1 MGTAKDDRT
10 AWLLKYEAWLK
21 FLARQEI
28 DSRFAGKF
36 DSSDAVQQTLVAAW
50 QGWPQFRGN
59 TEAERM
65 AWLRQILTYQLANL
79 ARHYAGTQMRS
90 VVREESIEQSLSQ
103 SSARLDRVIVANHT
117 TPSAVAI
124 ENESRLQLARAIDSM
139 SEDYRQVILL
149 RNFHELP
156 YQEIAV
162 RMQRTEGAVRML
174 WVRAL
179 TELRDR
185 LSSESQS

>member
-1 MGTAKDDRT
+1 MDSEEADRT
-10 AWLLKYEAWLK
+10 GWLLKYEAWLK

-50 QGWPQFRGN
+50 QGWQEFRGS

-65 AWLRQILTYQLANL
+65 AWLRKILAHQLANL

-90 VVREESIEQSLSQ
+90 VRREESIEQSLSQ
-103 SSARLDRVIVANHT
+103 SSSRLDGLVLANSS
-117 TPSAVAI
+117 TPSAAAM
-124 ENESRLQLARAIDSM
+124 ENESRLQLARAIESM
-139 SEDYRQVILL
+139 PEDYRQVILL
-149 RNFHELP
+149 RNFQELS
-156 YQEIAV
+156 YQEIAT
-162 RMQRTEGAVRML
+162 RMERSEGAVRML

-179 TELRDR
+179 AALRDAID
-185 LSSESQS
+185 Q